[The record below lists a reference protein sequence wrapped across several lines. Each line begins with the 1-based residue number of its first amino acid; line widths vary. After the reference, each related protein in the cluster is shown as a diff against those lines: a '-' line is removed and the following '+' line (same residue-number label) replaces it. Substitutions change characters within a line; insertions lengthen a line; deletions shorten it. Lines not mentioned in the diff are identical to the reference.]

1 MDKNNKKSFNYKW
14 LLVLPIVLC
23 ILFLCFYYSFS
34 EVEIQKQFFSL
45 FIIKIYNVLLLI
57 LISILILINFYF
69 FIKYRKKNI
78 LLRPKQNSKNN
89 KSNEYIKSIY
99 IHIQK
104 YLKDKYGLLW
114 KYKTKIIIIFGEK
127 ESIYNLSSDFI
138 QNLWKED
145 KKVIF
150 LWLDNESETFPHE
163 DVIEFCKLRG
173 RPIDGIIFITSNH
186 YLSNTISVQ
195 KISVDIHQLYQELKV
210 KIPFYMWMVNKENN
224 DNEKVFSQPIYCA
237 LSDHNSI
244 NILQESLSSFIP
256 PLISAGIT
264 PLTENH
270 KNTYLLQLASNLLN
284 GGKEQLANNL
294 KPFIGGK
301 TPIYLMGLMFSQ
313 KLNIKSTYK
322 KNWFQHSNWE
332 AVANNLNYIYPKRIS
347 MSHAEKFQLGC
358 IGLILIWGV
367 GSVVSYFVNKNSIVH
382 NSQLAYQAI
391 NERLPTAQG
400 LLIQKQLQQEI
411 THKQLLIKQGS
422 PWYSRFGLNKNTQQ
436 LTALWPYYKQ
446 ANLRLMQNQ
455 IITLLNKKLT
465 FFTENSKNSANNLQT
480 KEAYALLKAYL
491 MMAKSEKMDAGF
503 FEEVIFRH
511 WQERSNVTQ
520 GIWENTAPSLLIF
533 YAQNLPNHPDWKIN
547 PNMMLVENTRKI
559 LLHQIGNHKVE
570 EILYNDIIGT
580 ASPHFA
586 KVELKNIVNNT
597 DVNQVFFTKET
608 IPGVYTRKAWEN
620 EIKTAIDQAIEAPRQ
635 NVDWVLSDNP
645 ETTNDPNDN
654 KALKQLLTDHYF
666 NDFQKKWAIFLNS
679 IQWRQSQ
686 SIEDTIKQLTLLS
699 DVKRSPLI
707 ALINTINYE
716 GKTGKQTEDIPGS
729 LVRSTRKLFW
739 NDKDDA
745 INQKETVSYPM
756 DDTFG
761 SLFAIIEGKAGG
773 DGTTNINIQSFL
785 TKVTLLRLKL
795 QQIAKINNPRAVN
808 NMVFQEKDEQLAES
822 SQYSQLMAAFIGDS
836 LGGLGN
842 TLFVKPIEQIKQSV
856 TQPASQNMNNAW
868 QKNIA
873 DEWNKAFSKKY
884 PFDPQ
889 SKNDVSFDLLGQYL
903 RPNTG
908 RLDQFIQSQLGH
920 LMHKEGNIWVVDPM
934 ASDGLVFNP
943 QFLQAINQLNE
954 LSEAL
959 FISPDMR
966 FHFEIQ
972 AVPSPK
978 IIRSEFSIDNQKV
991 IYFNQAD
998 EWQLVDWPGDDEVRG
1013 ASLAVMDYS
1022 SKLKN
1027 LAEYDDKLGIIRL
1040 LDKAKIKQLDS
1051 NIFQLTWK
1059 IPRSKQT
1066 ITYLLRNDNGKG
1078 ILTFLD
1084 LKSFQFPQQIFEE
1097 Q

>member
-1 MDKNNKKSFNYKW
+1 MDKNRKKSFNYEW
-14 LLVLPIVLC
+14 LFILPIVLS
-23 ILFLCFYYSFS
+23 ILFLCFNYSFI
-34 EVEIQKQFFSL
+34 ETAIQKQFFALSIVRIYEIFSL
-45 FIIKIYNVLLLI
+45 LMFIFLI
-57 LISILILINFYF
+57 LFNIFSFINN
-69 FIKYRKKNI
+69 RKKI
-78 LLRPKQNSKNN
+78 VILRPKDQLKSNY
-89 KSNEYIKSIY
+89 SNEYIKTIY
-99 IHIQK
+99 LTLRK
-104 YLKDKYGLLW
+104 YLKNKYGLLW

-127 ESIYNLSSDFI
+127 ENIYNLSSDFT
-138 QNLWKED
+138 QTLWKED
-145 KKVIF
+145 KKTVF
-150 LWLDNESETFPHE
+150 LWLYNENTTLSCEN
-163 DVIEFCKLRG
+163 VIQFCKLRG
-173 RPIDGIIFITSNH
+173 RPIDGIVFITSTN
-186 YLSNTISVQ
+186 YLYDAISEQ
-195 KISVDIHQLYQELKV
+195 SISLDIHQVYQKLKV
-210 KIPFYMWMVNKENN
+210 RIPFYIWMVHNENN
-224 DNEKVFSQPIYCA
+224 DNEKIFSQPIYCA
-237 LSDHNSI
+237 LSNHISVKT
-244 NILQESLSSFIP
+244 LQESLSSFIP
-256 PLISAGIT
+256 SLISAGIM

-270 KNTYLLQLASNLLN
+270 KNTYLLQLASDLLS

-294 KPFIGGK
+294 KSFIGGK
-301 TPIYLMGLMFSQ
+301 TPLYLMGLMFSQ
-313 KLNIKSTYK
+313 RLNTKSTYQ
-322 KNWFQHSNWE
+322 KNWFQHSNWR
-332 AVANNLNYIYPKRIS
+332 AIANHLDYVHPKRIS
-347 MSHAEKFQLGC
+347 LSNAEKLQLGC
-358 IGLILIWGV
+358 IGLILIWGI
-367 GSVVSYFVNKNSIVH
+367 GNIASYFINKNSIIH
-382 NSQLAYQAI
+382 NSKLASQAM

-400 LLIQKQLQQEI
+400 LLVQKQLQQEVA
-411 THKQLLIKQGS
+411 HKQLLVRQGA

-455 IITLLNKKLT
+455 VVALLNQKLT
-465 FFTENSKNSANNLQT
+465 FFIENNKKSTNNLQV
-480 KEAYALLKAYL
+480 KEAYDLLKAYL
-491 MMAKSEKMDAGF
+491 MMAKPEKMDAGF
-503 FEEVIFRH
+503 FEEVIFQH
-511 WQERSNVTQ
+511 WQERPNVTQ
-520 GIWENTAPSLLIF
+520 GIWENTAPSLLKF
-533 YAQNLPNHPDWKIN
+533 YAQNLPNHPDWKISLN
-547 PNMMLVENTRKI
+547 ATLVEKTRKI

-570 EILYNDIIGT
+570 EILYNNIIET

-586 KVELKNIVNNT
+586 KVQLKNIVNNT

-608 IPGVYTRKAWEN
+608 IPGVYTRKAWEK
-620 EIKTAIDQAIEAPRQ
+620 EVKTAIDQAIEEPRQ

-645 ETTNDPNDN
+645 ETANDPNDN

-686 SIEDTIKQLTLLS
+686 SIDNTIKQLTLLS

-808 NMVFQEKDEQLAES
+808 NMVFQEKDEQLAET

-836 LGGLGN
+836 LGDLGN

-856 TQPASQNMNNAW
+856 IQPASQNMNNAW

-873 DEWNKAFSKKY
+873 DEWNRAFSKKY
-884 PFDPQ
+884 PFDSK

-943 QFLQAINQLNE
+943 QFLQAINKLNE

-959 FISPDMR
+959 FISPDTR

-1013 ASLAVMDYS
+1013 ASLAVIDYS

-1059 IPRSKQT
+1059 IPHSKQT

-1084 LKSFQFPQQIFEE
+1084 LKNFQFPQQIFEE